1 VGFDFL
7 RQLLKNPRKLRILG
21 DGTQSKS
28 YIHVRDVVDAVL
40 LAARSSN
47 DGFAAYNVATGD
59 YITVTEIAELAV
71 DCAGLDRAE
80 TEFEYTGGHRG
91 WKGDIPIVR
100 LNTDR
105 IQRLGWTC
113 GSGSREALRDSMLAM
128 LPDAIAARL

>member
-1 VGFDFL
+1 VGFDFV

-28 YIHVRDVVDAVL
+28 YIHVQDVVDAVL
-40 LAARSSN
+40 LAAGRSSAA
-47 DGFAAYNVATGD
+47 FTAYNVATGD

-71 DCAGLDRAE
+71 ECVGLRQNDVQ
-80 TEFEYTGGHRG
+80 FEYSGGNRG
-91 WKGDIPIVR
+91 WKGDIPVVR

-113 GSGSREALRDSMLAM
+113 RSNSRQALRDSMLAM
-128 LPDAIAARL
+128 LPDAKAARL